1 MRVLKYVSA
10 SSNKEDLSKED
21 GIWKQHI
28 LFDGGFGPTNCKG
41 EGVGKHVF
49 TPQVP
54 KNIQMMNICGHMK
67 QYFWTFDM

>member
-1 MRVLKYVSA
+1 MLKDIFA

-28 LFDGGFGPTNCKG
+28 LFGGRFGPTNCKG
-41 EGVGKHVF
+41 ERASKHVF

-54 KNIQMMNICGHMK
+54 KK
-67 QYFWTFDM
+67 FK